1 MPAFFSIA
9 RPNILDR
16 VAELAALGVRRVVLM
31 PYFLYSGQHVT
42 HDIPALL
49 DECRRQFPGVALE
62 VLPTLENDP
71 AIEDLVLDA

>member
-1 MPAFFSIA
+1 
-9 RPNILDR
+9 
-16 VAELAALGVRRVVLM
+16 M

-49 DECRRQFPGVALE
+49 DECRRQFPGVAFD

-71 AIEDLVLDA
+71 AIEDLVLERLTAAMDVRDRAADAGQGDRAAEL